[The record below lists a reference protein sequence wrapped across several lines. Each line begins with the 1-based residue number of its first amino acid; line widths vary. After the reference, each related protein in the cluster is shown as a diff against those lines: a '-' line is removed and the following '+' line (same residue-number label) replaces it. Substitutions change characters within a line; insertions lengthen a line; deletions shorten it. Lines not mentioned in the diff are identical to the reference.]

1 MIELLQIFLQLF
13 IFTFLTSFPI
23 NKYSLELFNI
33 KNKFNFF
40 HFLSI
45 NSLILFL
52 LLLLFSFIKIDLL
65 KIFFII
71 IFFHLTILIIIRK
84 YIFFSKLNIL
94 QIFFFFL
101 SLSIFINTTNNLE
114 LGWDGFAWKQKANF
128 FYNGGFF
135 FDIYK
140 FENVYSNYPHL
151 GTYLWAFFWKNTLL
165 NYEYLG
171 RLFYSYIYLL
181 SLFTIASSFYYIKNF
196 HKILIVLL
204 IFFFTYD
211 KTLEGYQD
219 YIIFY
224 ILNVFFIFLICNYYD
239 QKNKLFYLVFC
250 LTGVLLPW
258 VKLEGMI
265 YTIFIIIIFCY
276 YEFGLKKNKLSFIYS
291 LIFFLISFSL
301 LSKILIFK
309 FLLNE
314 KIIFQFNLEFSVFKA
329 PLSEYISKTYYIIFY
344 SVVSFFKYPIWLL
357 NILGLL
363 ISFKNYKKN
372 DVFKIFN
379 LFFFLNTIFIFFT
392 FFMSPADIKWHLA
405 TALDRL
411 YLQTSGIYF
420 TMFIIIFKNKI
431 YPVKFY

>member
-23 NKYSLELFNI
+23 NKYTLELCNI

-94 QIFFFFL
+94 EVFFFFL
-101 SLSIFINTTNNLE
+101 SLCIFINTTNNLE

-140 FENVYSNYPHL
+140 FENVYSHYPHL

-171 RLFYSYIYLL
+171 RFFYSYIYLL

-196 HKILIVLL
+196 HKIV
-204 IFFFTYD
+204 
-211 KTLEGYQD
+211 
-219 YIIFY
+219 
-224 ILNVFFIFLICNYYD
+224 ILR
-239 QKNKLFYLVFC
+239 
-250 LTGVLLPW
+250 
-258 VKLEGMI
+258 
-265 YTIFIIIIFCY
+265 
-276 YEFGLKKNKLSFIYS
+276 S
-291 LIFFLISFSL
+291 L
-301 LSKILIFK
+301 
-309 FLLNE
+309 
-314 KIIFQFNLEFSVFKA
+314 
-329 PLSEYISKTYYIIFY
+329 
-344 SVVSFFKYPIWLL
+344 
-357 NILGLL
+357 
-363 ISFKNYKKN
+363 
-372 DVFKIFN
+372 
-379 LFFFLNTIFIFFT
+379 
-392 FFMSPADIKWHLA
+392 
-405 TALDRL
+405 
-411 YLQTSGIYF
+411 
-420 TMFIIIFKNKI
+420 
-431 YPVKFY
+431 